1 MASLLLW
8 TAFVCLTER
17 SLEVCTVSVYSITH
31 STKSDAVYWSS
42 GSHKKDAVYPNG
54 AYSFSPLPV
63 FSI

>member
-42 GSHKKDAVYPNG
+42 GSHKKAAVYPNG
-54 AYSFSPLPV
+54 A
-63 FSI
+63 